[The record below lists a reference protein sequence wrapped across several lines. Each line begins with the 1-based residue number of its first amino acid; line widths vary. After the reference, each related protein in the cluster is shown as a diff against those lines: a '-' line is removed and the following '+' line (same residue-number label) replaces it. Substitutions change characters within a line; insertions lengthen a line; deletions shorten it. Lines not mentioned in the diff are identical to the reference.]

1 MITWMQRHK
10 KWLVITIWI
19 STIAFVGAGFVG
31 WGSYDY
37 GKQGAV
43 VAVVGDREVSVE
55 EYQQEYSKIYEQY
68 AKMFGPMFSKELAEQ
83 LKLTDSYGSKGYVDK
98 NILAVNVNKENSD
111 SSVFKSLDKYYTDN
125 NSSYFKG
132 NSNISN
138 SAGSYLSNIK
148 SSDSLSSSVKTTSL
162 NSATLSKIS
171 NLFI

>member
-1 MITWMQRHK
+1 MYLFFFSSSGRF
-10 KWLVITIWI
+10 LVMTFI
-19 STIAFVGAGFVG
+19 SC
-31 WGSYDY
+31 GSYP
-37 GKQGAV
+37 KALPTSLIAPFIPKVLQV
-43 VAVVGDREVSVE
+43 T
-55 EYQQEYSKIYEQY
+55 I
-68 AKMFGPMFSKELAEQ
+68 AEQ

-148 SSDSLSSSVKTTSL
+148 SNDSLSSSVKTTSL

>member
-1 MITWMQRHK
+1 MSDLLGDSCIKDSINSGIRQVDNIMKGSMVNNMMSTGNKNMANK
-10 KWLVITIWI
+10 YVDSMYKLNPDGTISI
-19 STIAFVGAGFVG
+19 IENNLSNKNSVG
-31 WGSYDY
+31 
-37 GKQGAV
+37 
-43 VAVVGDREVSVE
+43 
-55 EYQQEYSKIYEQY
+55 I
-68 AKMFGPMFSKELAEQ
+68 AEQ

-148 SSDSLSSSVKTTSL
+148 SNDSLSSSVKTTSL